1 MICPVESSGANATLL
16 SQLEPINPQLSQLER
31 ALSDTKSKLKDEST
45 ARRQAELAQDE
56 AEACA
61 RDTEASLGTL
71 RADSDQVHEQL
82 AFKKW
87 DWS

>member
-45 ARRQAELAQDE
+45 ARRQAELTQDE
-56 AEACA
+56 AEAACA

-82 AFKKW
+82 AFKK
-87 DWS
+87 